1 MFTLI
6 TFAATAA
13 IMNMVSQG
21 NRGFVPG
28 YGTFEGM
35 IPGWAAAISI
45 IIVSIA
51 VMLDISRSPRLQCF
65 QTELSLGVLWRVFL
79 VVFDRY
85 GQSIFQL
92 PNSGADSGMFYRN
105 AALFASTGEAGRGGF
120 FSIFMGRI
128 FRLTGV
134 SQFYGQFV
142 IALFSVV
149 AIIMLI
155 KILDEIMDDMYYDIK
170 RRIVMVVALLPN
182 YAILSSVFLRE
193 SVVSMCVACSA
204 YYIVKWM
211 KGYSFMNFAIAFALV
226 LLGSAFHS
234 GSIAVAMAY
243 ILIVF
248 MFDRRNNRIRV
259 SIKNLPAAVVLLALV
274 FYLYLNYGDLL
285 FYKMLNVSSL
295 ADVGST
301 YSEGG
306 SSYAAYVG
314 DSSTPLRMILFALP
328 RFVYFLFSPFPW
340 QWRGIN
346 DIIAFVFSSLFYLV
360 SFVQGTRS
368 LKYSNAEEKK
378 YAFLFMV
385 IALCTAFV
393 FSWGTTNTGTAT
405 RHREKMVIIYAV
417 MYAIGKKA
425 QRSYFKYSK

>member
-1 MFTLI
+1 MSF
-6 TFAATAA
+6 
-13 IMNMVSQG
+13 
-21 NRGFVPG
+21 
-28 YGTFEGM
+28 
-35 IPGWAAAISI
+35 
-45 IIVSIA
+45 
-51 VMLDISRSPRLQCF
+51 
-65 QTELSLGVLWRVFL
+65 
-79 VVFDRY
+79 
-85 GQSIFQL
+85 IF
-92 PNSGADSGMFYRN
+92 
-105 AALFASTGEAGRGGF
+105 
-120 FSIFMGRI
+120 
-128 FRLTGV
+128 
-134 SQFYGQFV
+134 
-142 IALFSVV
+142 
-149 AIIMLI
+149 
-155 KILDEIMDDMYYDIK
+155 
-170 RRIVMVVALLPN
+170 
-182 YAILSSVFLRE
+182 
-193 SVVSMCVACSA
+193 
-204 YYIVKWM
+204 
-211 KGYSFMNFAIAFALV
+211 
-226 LLGSAFHS
+226 
-234 GSIAVAMAY
+234 Y
-243 ILIVF
+243 ILEDLKINSIK
-248 MFDRRNNRIRV
+248 DSNNRIRV

-393 FSWGTTNTGTAT
+393 SIPTAT
-405 RHREKMVIIYAV
+405 LTHLRQMLWQNLHLLTSRNLFSNFRIKFV
-417 MYAIGKKA
+417 
-425 QRSYFKYSK
+425 